1 MFSHLIKDTTVL
13 NAFIL
18 LIPGWKYIISSLEL
32 TNASLKMK
40 EALTF
45 FFISLG
51 PFAIAKLTKNVITR
65 RSRGIIA
72 IPLEVNLR
80 KEEARYSPLLQS
92 HTEVILGL
100 QWKQRRLHS
109 ASNWYASRLTRRK
122 KKTMHINK
130 ANFKMSSYLFLAHTA
145 SDCDYFHNQYSLNW
159 IVSSLTQHKH

>member
-13 NAFIL
+13 NALIF

-51 PFAIAKLTKNVITR
+51 PFAIAKLTKNVITQ

-109 ASNWYASRLTRRK
+109 ASNWCASRLTRRK